1 MVKIM
6 EEQFGQYE
14 NFIGSYHN
22 VVDSD
27 FCQSTIKAFDYYHD
41 IGTAWCEDDQFS
53 TGMAGRFGWACDLG
67 DMAPMMKGNPS
78 AELNTILFNCL
89 DDYTKTFGTL
99 TRNSFYST
107 HQKVQK
113 TPAGGGY
120 HVWHDENTGI
130 TYTQRSMVWMLY
142 LNDDY
147 EGGETEFLYYK
158 KRVQPERGKLIIWP
172 AHFTHVH
179 RGGLVLEGMKYV
191 ITGWFS
197 TLELDRDPDRMM
209 IKEGHGNVT

>member
-78 AELNTILFNCL
+78 AELNTILFN
-89 DDYTKTFGTL
+89 
-99 TRNSFYST
+99 
-107 HQKVQK
+107 H
-113 TPAGGGY
+113 
-120 HVWHDENTGI
+120 
-130 TYTQRSMVWMLY
+130 
-142 LNDDY
+142 
-147 EGGETEFLYYK
+147 
-158 KRVQPERGKLIIWP
+158 
-172 AHFTHVH
+172 
-179 RGGLVLEGMKYV
+179 KYNIV
-191 ITGWFS
+191 
-197 TLELDRDPDRMM
+197 
-209 IKEGHGNVT
+209 N